1 VLSARGTKPAC
12 LRGMGDRVLKEWTEP
27 PPMSA
32 TAPAP
37 AVLSSDGTLWL
48 AYRIARDPHHC
59 AVLRFHQVERYAWGV
74 PPAAHA
80 LETPGQLP
88 QGSFYEVPVGKAVGP
103 GGRGRRWLITFPDAM
118 LEVRAAD
125 GEVVLRAAAAPGPA
139 HALAALLA

>member
-1 VLSARGTKPAC
+1 MLV
-12 LRGMGDRVLKEWTEP
+12 EWTEP

-48 AYRIARDPHHC
+48 AYRIGRDPHHC
-59 AVLRFHQVERYAWGV
+59 AVLRFHHVEHYAWGAS
-74 PPAAHA
+74 PAAHVD
-80 LETPGQLP
+80 EVRPELP
-88 QGSFYEVPVGKAVGP
+88 RGSFYEVPDTEGASD
-103 GGRGRRWLITFPDAM
+103 GRHARRWLATFPDAL

-125 GEVVLRAAAAPGPA
+125 VEVVLRATAALGPA

>member
-1 VLSARGTKPAC
+1 
-12 LRGMGDRVLKEWTEP
+12 MLKEWTEP

-48 AYRIARDPHHC
+48 AYRIGRDPHHC
-59 AVLRFHQVERYAWGV
+59 AVLRFHHVEQYAWGA
-74 PPAAHA
+74 PPAAHGLDG
-80 LETPGQLP
+80 LEELSRGN
-88 QGSFYEVPVGKAVGP
+88 FYEVPANTSTSVGDS
-103 GGRGRRWLITFPDAM
+103 RRRWLITFPDAM

-125 GEVVLRAAAAPGPA
+125 GEVVLRATGAIGPA

>member
-1 VLSARGTKPAC
+1 VNANQ
-12 LRGMGDRVLKEWTEP
+12 DRDMLVEWTDP

-59 AVLRFHQVERYAWGV
+59 AVVRFLHVQQYAWGA
-74 PPAAHA
+74 PPAAHMLDDQPA
-80 LETPGQLP
+80 SPR
-88 QGSFYEVPVGKAVGP
+88 GSFYEVPAGSASP
-103 GGRGRRWLITFPDAM
+103 GTGRERRWLATFPDAM
-118 LEVRAAD
+118 LEVRATDA
-125 GEVVLRAAAAPGPA
+125 ELVLRATAAVSPA